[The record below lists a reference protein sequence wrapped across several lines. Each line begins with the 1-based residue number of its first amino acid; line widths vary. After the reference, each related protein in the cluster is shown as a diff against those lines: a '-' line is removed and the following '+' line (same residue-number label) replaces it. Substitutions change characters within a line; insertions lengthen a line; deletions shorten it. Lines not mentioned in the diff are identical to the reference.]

1 MIGFWCLL
9 LWLCVCV
16 RACFS
21 SSLLHVIVCVGVLCV
36 WVFMCVCGCVCVCKR
51 VCRRWMVKGYVGEGV
66 LNLYS
71 CACSCMLFHVD
82 G

>member
-1 MIGFWCLL
+1 
-9 LWLCVCV
+9 VCV

-21 SSLLHVIVCVGVLCV
+21 SWLCV
-36 WVFMCVCGCVCVCKR
+36 ARHCVCGCFVCGCLCVCVCVCMCMCKR
-51 VCRRWMVKGYVGEGV
+51 MCGRWMVKGYVSEGV

-71 CACSCMLFHVD
+71 CACSCVIFHVD